1 MQAVAEVVA
10 GREDGERERERERKR
25 VFGEGGETVCVCRGE
40 REKFEGFRVRVF
52 GKRKERKIK

>member
-1 MQAVAEVVA
+1 MA
-10 GREDGERERERERKR
+10 RERERERKR